1 MLDKALVRQKLAFL
15 LEHLDEL
22 GPLAEITFD
31 EYQAD
36 VIKRHAAEKLIELVV
51 GYATDINQLVIEGA
65 SHAAPQS
72 YYHSFTL
79 MAELNVLPR
88 DLATRLANTT
98 GLRNRLVHLYEK
110 LSHESV
116 YYSLKPLLKNYRQ
129 YLVLINDYLRA
140 LPDGEEQDARYA

>member
-22 GPLAEITFD
+22 EPLTAITLD
-31 EYQAD
+31 EYRAD
-36 VIKRHAAEKLIELVV
+36 VIKRHATEKLIELVV
-51 GYATDINQLVIEGA
+51 GYATDVNQLVIEGA
-65 SHAAPQS
+65 GRAAPQS
-72 YYHSFTL
+72 YYNSFTL
-79 MAELNVLPR
+79 LAELNVLPR

-116 YYSLKPLLKNYRQ
+116 FYSLVPLVKNYRQ
-129 YLVLINDYLRA
+129 YLVLINGYLHT
-140 LPDGEEQDARYA
+140 LSDEEK

>member
-1 MLDKALVRQKLAFL
+1 MLDKTLVRQKLAFL

-22 GPLAEITFD
+22 GPLAAITLD
-31 EYQAD
+31 EYRAD

-51 GYATDINQLVIEGA
+51 GYATDINQLVIEDAGR
-65 SHAAPQS
+65 AAPQG

-88 DLATRLANTT
+88 DLATRLASTT

-116 YYSLKPLLKNYRQ
+116 YYSLKPLLKNYQQ
-129 YLVLINDYLRA
+129 YFVLINDYLRA
-140 LPDGEEQDARYA
+140 IPDGEDRYAHHD